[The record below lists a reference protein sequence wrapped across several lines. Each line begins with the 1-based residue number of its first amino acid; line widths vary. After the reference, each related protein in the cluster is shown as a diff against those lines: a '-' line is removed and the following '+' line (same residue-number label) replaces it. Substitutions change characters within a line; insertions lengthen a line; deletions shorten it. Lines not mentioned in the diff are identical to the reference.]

1 MINSWREDTRTT
13 GKLRIAEKAGF
24 KRAPWKGL
32 LSRAIKEFNALSKTY
47 DLLVTFVEDSQPGQ
61 ANVTVDTVA
70 GSNLVGHAPFQSFV
84 PEGRPDSDGRV
95 FRCDITLPSD
105 PKVNTPQGQR
115 RVGSGVLLV
124 MLVHEMV
131 HACGLSNEEHSKT
144 TDLFLASPSILI
156 GDRQAEDS
164 VDSRRT
170 AADKTRIGM
179 PPLLLDDNT
188 AESIRKSWRGPVAAL
203 PVLATPIGAGRV
215 ASAQRGPA
223 GLVAGSITLA
233 ASRRPGPL
241 SVRAGA
247 TRVLQVWG

>member
-1 MINSWREDTRTT
+1 M
-13 GKLRIAEKAGF
+13 G
-24 KRAPWKGL
+24 RAV
-32 LSRAIKEFNALSKTY
+32 RAFNALSKKH
-47 DLLVTFVEDSQPGQ
+47 DLLVTFVADSQPGQ

-70 GSNLVGHAPFQSFV
+70 GSSLVGHAPFQSRV
-84 PEGRPDSDGRV
+84 PKGKPDSEGRV
-95 FRCDITLPSD
+95 FRCDITLPVD
-105 PKVNTPQGQR
+105 PRINTPQGQR

-131 HACGLSNEEHSKT
+131 HACGLSDEEHSKT
-144 TDLFLASPSILI
+144 TDLFLASPRVLA
-156 GDRQAEDS
+156 GDKPAEDI

-170 AADKTRIGM
+170 AADKSPIGM
-179 PPLLLDDNT
+179 PPLLLDDKT
-188 AESIRKSWRGPVAAL
+188 VEGVRKSWRGPVAAV
-203 PVLATPIGAGRV
+203 PNLATPIGSGRV

-241 SVRAGA
+241 SAPDDA